1 MRLGIYPPILRI
13 KPESIIIFTSSN
25 RETYQLIREKV
36 ICVKICQRFLAVWST
51 NTQSRR
57 NLVFFF
63 EIRPINIVT
72 NVFGPL
78 FFWRTNDK
86 KWLSTYG
93 RIAWLAWL
101 KRPVTASATESA
113 SYTACDW
120 VIGKK
125 ANFWVYII
133 RSGRAKWKRIF
144 GGDTRAIDGQLRITT
159 SFLGLCSRLALT
171 FTFTSCKLGY
181 IRHSQNEKLRLSFC
195 LCSHLH

>member
-1 MRLGIYPPILRI
+1 MTGIGGFYRQTMHSYFLGTMWCFVRIRFLELELSELWGWGFTPPILRI

-36 ICVKICQRFLAVWST
+36 ICVKFCQRFLAVWST

-101 KRPVTASATESA
+101 KRPVTAFATEST

-133 RSGRAKWKRIF
+133 RSGRAKWNRIF
-144 GGDTRAIDGQLRITT
+144 GGTPEQSPQKTCCD
-159 SFLGLCSRLALT
+159 S
-171 FTFTSCKLGY
+171 
-181 IRHSQNEKLRLSFC
+181 
-195 LCSHLH
+195 

>member
-101 KRPVTASATESA
+101 KRPVTASATEST

-144 GGDTRAIDGQLRITT
+144 GGHQSNWRSVTNHNKFFG
-159 SFLGLCSRLALT
+159 GLCSRLALT
-171 FTFTSCKLGY
+171 FAWRRKLGY